1 MIDDLFGFI
10 PHNIELYKL
19 ALIHKSASLVLD
31 DGRSI
36 NNERLE
42 FLGDAVIEA
51 VTSDYLYIEFPDR
64 DEGFLTQ
71 LRSKIVSRQSL
82 NALAVELGLDRQV
95 ISSGGVAVVQK
106 HIYGDAFEAM
116 MGAIYLDQGYD
127 FVNRLLINKIYFRYL
142 NIDTLT
148 EEETDFKSRL
158 IEWCQKHRHKVLF
171 RTGQERGAASNRP
184 LFYATVLIDDME
196 VGHGSGESKK
206 EAEQRAALSVAES
219 LTDERCATLLDK
231 FDRLEQ
237 GAAGRTA
244 RGGSATGGTAT
255 GAVAT
260 AEAATDRAAT
270 RGKSRAGSKA
280 GADSQKGV
288 ESGAGS
294 DVKSGT
300 DAVDSGADS
309 RSADAPKAA
318 VQSEEAPNAGS
329 APKSRR
335 RRRRGASAGEGAPA
349 AEEGGSVAEAVV
361 PIASAAVAPDAEDF
375 AVSAEAAEPA
385 EEPATAVAAEVAG
398 AVTSAIEE
406 DTVPAAE
413 AIETTETI
421 ESRPEQTAEP
431 ASQIDM
437 QSEEPQSEEPQSE
450 EPQSEEPQPEPA
462 APRAAEATETAE
474 AASEPERTPAPE
486 CTPAPEPAS
495 SRPAAAGADSH
506 SEKH

>member
-1 MIDDLFGFI
+1 M
-10 PHNIELYKL
+10 
-19 ALIHKSASLVLD
+19 D

-260 AEAATDRAAT
+260 AEAATDRAAA

-280 GADSQKGV
+280 GADSQKGA

-294 DVKSGT
+294 DAKSGT
-300 DAVDSGADS
+300 DAVDSEADS
-309 RSADAPKAA
+309 RSANAPKAA
-318 VQSEEAPNAGS
+318 VQPEEAPNAGS

-361 PIASAAVAPDAEDF
+361 PVASAAVAPDAEDI

-450 EPQSEEPQPEPA
+450 EPQPEPA

>member
-1 MIDDLFGFI
+1 M
-10 PHNIELYKL
+10 YKRQ
-19 ALIHKSASLVLD
+19 VLD

-260 AEAATDRAAT
+260 AEAATDRAAA

-280 GADSQKGV
+280 GADSQKGA

-294 DVKSGT
+294 DAKSGT
-300 DAVDSGADS
+300 DAVDSEADS
-309 RSADAPKAA
+309 RSANAPKAA
-318 VQSEEAPNAGS
+318 VQPEEAPNAGS

-361 PIASAAVAPDAEDF
+361 PVASAAVAPDAEDI

-450 EPQSEEPQPEPA
+450 EPQPEPA

>member
-260 AEAATDRAAT
+260 AEAATDRAAA

-280 GADSQKGV
+280 GADSQKGA

-294 DVKSGT
+294 DAKSGT
-300 DAVDSGADS
+300 DAVDSEADS
-309 RSADAPKAA
+309 RSANAPKAA
-318 VQSEEAPNAGS
+318 VQPEEAPNAGS

-361 PIASAAVAPDAEDF
+361 PVASAAVAPDAEDI

-450 EPQSEEPQPEPA
+450 EPQPEPA

-495 SRPAAAGADSH
+495 SRPADAGADSH

>member
-184 LFYATVLIDDME
+184 VFYATVLIDDME

-231 FDRLEQ
+231 FDRLER

-244 RGGSATGGTAT
+244 RGGAATGEAAP

-260 AEAATDRAAT
+260 AEAATGRAAT
-270 RGKSRAGSKA
+270 AGARGKSRAGSKA
-280 GADSQKGV
+280 GADS
-288 ESGAGS
+288 GAGS
-294 DVKSGT
+294 DSKMGGDSKSAA
-300 DAVDSGADS
+300 DAVNSGADS

-318 VQSEEAPNAGS
+318 AQSEEASNAGS

-335 RRRRGASAGEGAPA
+335 RRRRGASAGEGAPVA
-349 AEEGGSVAEAVV
+349 AEAVA
-361 PIASAAVAPDAEDF
+361 PAAEAAVVAEVAPVAEGVVP
-375 AVSAEAAEPA
+375 AVEDIAASAEAAEP
-385 EEPATAVAAEVAG
+385 
-398 AVTSAIEE
+398 
-406 DTVPAAE
+406 AE

-421 ESRPEQTAEP
+421 ELQPEQTAEP
-431 ASQIDM
+431 TTERIA
-437 QSEEPQSEEPQSE
+437 EPQSDPTTEQTAEPTT
-450 EPQSEEPQPEPA
+450 EPA
-462 APRAAEATETAE
+462 
-474 AASEPERTPAPE
+474 
-486 CTPAPEPAS
+486 
-495 SRPAAAGADSH
+495 ADSH